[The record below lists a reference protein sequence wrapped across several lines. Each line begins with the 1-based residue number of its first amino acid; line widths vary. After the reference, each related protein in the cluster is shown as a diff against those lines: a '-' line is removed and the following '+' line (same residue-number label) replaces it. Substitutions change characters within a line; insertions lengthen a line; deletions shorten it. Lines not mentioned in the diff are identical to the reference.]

1 MAKTNFKSRV
11 ERRSRLLGMLRSEQ
25 HWTTSDLR
33 VHLQVSQRTLM
44 RELASL
50 KDEGYPIESDRGR
63 GGGVRLAG
71 RWGIERL
78 MLSHKEVIELLLALA
93 IVESLN
99 FPFMTSN
106 LQVIKQKLYQAFPE
120 NQRSKVSRIRKRIFV
135 SKHFRSAAAYQP
147 SDAHIDISQAICESF
162 LEQRCLNI
170 DYISED
176 KRCSSRTIEPHYLML
191 AWPVWYIVA
200 WDHLR
205 NAPRIFRI
213 DRIKNTKKVASKS
226 FKLRPELIAD
236 DPYEHHFSSI

>member
-147 SDAHIDISQAICESF
+147 
-162 LEQRCLNI
+162 
-170 DYISED
+170 
-176 KRCSSRTIEPHYLML
+176 
-191 AWPVWYIVA
+191 
-200 WDHLR
+200 
-205 NAPRIFRI
+205 
-213 DRIKNTKKVASKS
+213 
-226 FKLRPELIAD
+226 
-236 DPYEHHFSSI
+236 

>member
-1 MAKTNFKSRV
+1 MAKTNFKDRV
-11 ERRSRLLGMLRSEQ
+11 ARRSRLLGLLRSEQ

-33 VHLQVSQRTLM
+33 EHLDVSQRTLM

-50 KDEGYPIESDRGR
+50 KEEGYPIESDRGR

-78 MLSHKEVIELLLALA
+78 MLSHKEVIELLLALS

-99 FPFMTSN
+99 LPFMTNN
-106 LQVIKQKLYQAFPE
+106 LEVIKQKLYQAFPV
-120 NQRSKVSRIRKRIFV
+120 NQRSTVSRIRKRIFV
-135 SKHFRSAAAYQP
+135 STHVRSAAPYQP
-147 SDAHIDISQAICESF
+147 SDAHIDISQTLCESF

-170 DYISED
+170 NYISEN
-176 KRCSSRTIEPHYLML
+176 KRCSSRTIESHYLML

-213 DRIKNTKKVASKS
+213 DRIKSAEIASKS
-226 FKLRPELIAD
+226 FKLRPELIAN
-236 DPYEHHFSSI
+236 DPYAHYFSSI